1 MSKQMIIRIDDELKE
16 KLSCLARKEG
26 KTVSEIVRELIR
38 DYLKTRD
45 IGAYIDELWARI
57 GTKLK
62 ERGATPKSIKKAIA
76 QVREKGQ

>member
-16 KLSCLARKEG
+16 KLNRLARKEG

-45 IGAYIDELWARI
+45 ISAYIDELWGRI
-57 GTKLK
+57 ETKLK
-62 ERGATPKSIKKAIA
+62 ERGVTPERVKKAIVH
-76 QVREKGQ
+76 VRKRQQ